1 MLPPG
6 LTLPPQGST
15 QSMSQSFQPNTMISQ
30 PSRPGLVQPLGA
42 TQQLTTVLP
51 PTQSVIQLQQL
62 PQLQFVV
69 PSGQPTTTHILNA
82 GPPPMMQRHTI
93 DPNDPMAK
101 VFTSSCVEA
110 TVYGPPPSLAS
121 STVQTYY
128 SQYVPC
134 TTTAVSPAPV
144 ITSSSAAVG
153 HNASYSRES
162 SHHKRRFKEE
172 KDGDQMPDNLLGYQV
187 GCG

>member
-15 QSMSQSFQPNTMISQ
+15 PSMSQSFQPNTMISQ
-30 PSRPGLVQPLGA
+30 PSRPALVQPLGA
-42 TQQLTTVLP
+42 TPQLTTVLP

-82 GPPPMMQRHTI
+82 GPPPMMQRQTI

-110 TVYGPPPSLAS
+110 TVYGPPPVLAS

-128 SQYVPC
+128 SQYVPS
-134 TTTAVSPAPV
+134 TTAVSLAPV
-144 ITSSSAAVG
+144 ITSSSASVG